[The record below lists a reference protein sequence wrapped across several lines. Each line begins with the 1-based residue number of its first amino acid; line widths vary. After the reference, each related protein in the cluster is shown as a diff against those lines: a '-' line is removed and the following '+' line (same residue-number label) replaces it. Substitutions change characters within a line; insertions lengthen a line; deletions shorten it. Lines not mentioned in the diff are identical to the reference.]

1 MTPRA
6 FEKKYLR
13 RSVGS
18 GVGRSVGDRITL
30 SLPKWFCRIV
40 LRWRLGDDVEVICV
54 WPDGISVVVV
64 VVVVVVRGDAMAA
77 TDCDPLIVFRV
88 LREAE

>member
-13 RSVGS
+13 QSVGY
-18 GVGRSVGDRITL
+18 GAGEAWEIGLRSASRNG
-30 SLPKWFCRIV
+30 SAGIV
-40 LRWRLGDDVEVICV
+40 LRWRLGDDVEVEVICV
-54 WPDGISVVVV
+54 WPDGISVV